1 MTQIQSAAP
10 EKPDKQ
16 SRTKF
21 YLILSFLIPMVLMG
35 IGFLLQKVHPFGDRQ
50 ILVVDCWHQY
60 YPFFQQ
66 LHEKLRHGGS
76 LLFTWDSG
84 LGSNFLPIL
93 SYYAASPLNLLAALV
108 PDSLLREAFTVNLL
122 LKIGCAG
129 GFFAL
134 FLKGT
139 FRRNDFSL
147 CIFAAICLATTG
159 TSSGWIRWHFCR
171 WWYWEWCSW
180 CGTAYTGSMSLR
192 WGCPCSRISTS
203 ACSPASS
210 LCWRIRACVCS
221 ISNHGIWLAER

>member
-139 FRRNDFSL
+139 FRRNDLSL
-147 CIFAAICLATTG
+147 
-159 TSSGWIRWHFCR
+159 
-171 WWYWEWCSW
+171 
-180 CGTAYTGSMSLR
+180 SLSFNR
-192 WGCPCSRISTS
+192 S
-203 ACSPASS
+203 
-210 LCWRIRACVCS
+210 
-221 ISNHGIWLAER
+221 